1 MAGSDLNFVERLL
14 VTGFYSGYSVFASGT
29 CGSAVALLVYAVL
42 PPLSP
47 ASWITLLLIL
57 FPIAVY
63 LSYRGEREWG
73 HDPPQVVIDEIVGFF
88 VTTAFLPQSL
98 LLGIVAFFLFR
109 ALDIAKPPPARQAEY
124 LPGGWGVV
132 LDDVVAAIYGN
143 LLIRAGLYLIWS
155 PEPV

>member
-1 MAGSDLNFVERLL
+1 VAGDGLNLVERLL
-14 VTGFYSGYSVFASGT
+14 VTGFFSGYSVFASGT
-29 CGSAVALLVYAVL
+29 CGSAVALLVYAFL

-47 ASWITLLLIL
+47 TSWIALLVIL
-57 FPIAVY
+57 FLVAVY
-63 LSYRGEREWG
+63 LSYKGEQEWG

-109 ALDIAKPPPARQAEY
+109 GLDIAKPPPARQAED

-132 LDDVVAAIYGN
+132 LDDVVAAVYAN
-143 LLIRAGLYLIWS
+143 LLIRLGLS
-155 PEPV
+155 VMGSSEPA